1 MKIAIGCDHGG
12 LELKNAIKDHLIKL
26 GHSVEDLGTFTKESV
41 HYPVYALK
49 VAKSVAA
56 KDADFG
62 VLVCTSGEGVCIVA
76 NKVRGVRCGIGY
88 NDDVTRLMR
97 QHNDANIIAFGQAF
111 ISVEDAIRRV
121 DIFLKTFFE
130 GGRHQIRVDM
140 IDKI

>member
-1 MKIAIGCDHGG
+1 MKIAVGCDHGG
-12 LELKNAIKDHLIKL
+12 LELKNAIKDHLLKL
-26 GHSVEDLGTFTKESV
+26 GHNVEDFGTFTKDSV
-41 HYPVYALK
+41 HYPIYALK
-49 VAKSVAA
+49 VAKSVST
-56 KDADFG
+56 KETDFG

-97 QHNDANIIAFGQAF
+97 QHNNANIIAFGQAF
-111 ISVEDAIRRV
+111 ISVDDAMKRV
-121 DIFLKTFFE
+121 DIFLKTSFD